1 MSGYLSGARPD
12 LPQRAVDG
20 VSVHSYSSNRAPMTN
35 ATTIYVAVV
44 DDDENICRSFGR
56 FLRAAGMQ
64 PITYDSAESFL
75 ADTKHPEFSCLVLDI
90 QLGGMSGI
98 ELARR
103 LAAVGGR
110 TPVIFITAHDDPEA
124 RSAAEALGCAAYFRK
139 TDSGEEVLETIR
151 RVAA

>member
-1 MSGYLSGARPD
+1 MS
-12 LPQRAVDG
+12 
-20 VSVHSYSSNRAPMTN
+20 T

-56 FLRAAGMQ
+56 LLRAAGMQ

-75 ADTKHPEFSCLVLDI
+75 TDTKHPQFSCLVLDI

-98 ELARR
+98 ELAQR
-103 LAAVGGR
+103 LTALGGR
-110 TPVIFITAHDDPEA
+110 TPVIFITAHDDPDA

-139 TDSGEEVLETIR
+139 TDSGKEVLDAIR